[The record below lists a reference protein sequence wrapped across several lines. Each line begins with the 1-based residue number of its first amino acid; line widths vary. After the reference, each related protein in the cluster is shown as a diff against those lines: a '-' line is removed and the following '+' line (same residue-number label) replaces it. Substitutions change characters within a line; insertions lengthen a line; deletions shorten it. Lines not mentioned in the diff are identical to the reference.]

1 MARIALLTSL
11 TETRNC
17 KADQVF
23 LQTDGQIYDYLKSGQ
38 GDSII
43 GSRNGKCEGPI
54 PSHWGGPSEGHL
66 NPRAVHS

>member
-54 PSHWGGPSEGHL
+54 PSH
-66 NPRAVHS
+66 